1 MKYLWFLTPRGA
13 VYAVI
18 LKVTPK
24 KKMDP
29 SGVLIELIA
38 STVVAKTSLPPALE
52 KAVADLSGAVHSGAD
67 LLRHVPTLAAAAQ
80 SLGVTGQE
88 KLGLVQSAAHA
99 AVDLYVPEADKA
111 AAHGLVDGVLPSV
124 VRAVLDVSKGHV
136 KIGAALQAAA
146 VEIVSSPEAQ
156 AAALGLAQRC
166 LACLLPLLRPTAP
179 AVAVAAQ
186 QQAAAQ

>member
-1 MKYLWFLTPRGA
+1 
-13 VYAVI
+13 
-18 LKVTPK
+18 
-24 KKMDP
+24 MDP
-29 SGVLIELIA
+29 SGVSIELIA

-67 LLRHVPTLAAAAQ
+67 LLRHVPALAAAAQ
-80 SLGVTGQE
+80 SLGVPGRE

-99 AVDLYVPEADKA
+99 AVDLYVPEADRG

-124 VRAVLDVSKGHV
+124 VRAVLDVSQGHV
-136 KIGAALQAAA
+136 KIEAALQAAA

-166 LACLLPLLRPTAP
+166 LACLLPPRQPNGATSAP
-179 AVAVAAQ
+179 APA
-186 QQAAAQ
+186 QAASQELKGRVLAVQ

>member
-1 MKYLWFLTPRGA
+1 MM
-13 VYAVI
+13 
-18 LKVTPK
+18 LKKDPK
-24 KKMDP
+24 EEMDL
-29 SGVLIELIA
+29 SGVSIELIA

-67 LLRHVPTLAAAAQ
+67 LLRHVPALAAAAQ
-80 SLGVTGQE
+80 SLGVPGRE

-99 AVDLYVPEADKA
+99 AVDLYVPEADRG

-124 VRAVLDVSKGHV
+124 VRAVLDVSQGHV
-136 KIGAALQAAA
+136 KIEAALQAAA

-166 LACLLPLLRPTAP
+166 LACLLPPRQPN
-179 AVAVAAQ
+179 
-186 QQAAAQ
+186 AAAAAAPSALPTQEPKGRVLAVQ